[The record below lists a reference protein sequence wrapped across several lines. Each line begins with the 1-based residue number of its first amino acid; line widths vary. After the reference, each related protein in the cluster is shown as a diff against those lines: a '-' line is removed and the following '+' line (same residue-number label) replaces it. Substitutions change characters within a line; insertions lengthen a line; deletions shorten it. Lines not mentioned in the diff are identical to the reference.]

1 MNPICKT
8 RNCEY
13 LLPGLCHFD
22 WCVCWNPQHFPNRLE
37 MAARAVML
45 SFASGVTAITLPFAC
60 VQHKQI
66 FKAVAFVD
74 LVNKL
79 QWDRKKISGWRDKM
93 SWNEQRG
100 SVEEPDSLD
109 FTELLP
115 KTMFLFKHHMTSSA
129 SYEEIYFLL
138 SLWTTNAIKKQ
149 LPTFC
154 TCILHVFV
162 TIFAVLRPHFQFQLR
177 K

>member
-1 MNPICKT
+1 
-8 RNCEY
+8 
-13 LLPGLCHFD
+13 
-22 WCVCWNPQHFPNRLE
+22 

-93 SWNEQRG
+93 S
-100 SVEEPDSLD
+100 
-109 FTELLP
+109 
-115 KTMFLFKHHMTSSA
+115 
-129 SYEEIYFLL
+129 
-138 SLWTTNAIKKQ
+138 
-149 LPTFC
+149 
-154 TCILHVFV
+154 
-162 TIFAVLRPHFQFQLR
+162 
-177 K
+177 